1 MMKTKWFFP
10 FLVILFSFFV
20 LDLQG
25 AGNAFDKRVE
35 AIVQKITPALIEIRR
50 DIHAHPELAFQEK
63 RTAAIVAEY
72 FQKLGLEVR
81 TGIAGTGVLG
91 ILRGEKEGPVVG
103 VRGDMDALP
112 ITEETDLPFRSKEKA
127 VFNGREVGLMHA
139 CGHDIH
145 TTLLLGVAHVLSELR
160 SELEG
165 TVLFVAQPAEEFG
178 DGAARMLKAGVFRDI
193 RPEAMFAFHVED
205 TARAGVIKYAT
216 EYAGANV
223 DGFDLVIESEGCH
236 GSSPHE
242 CVDPVVVGAQVV
254 TALQVMVAREID
266 VHNHTVI
273 TVGSFHAGAAA
284 NVIPERA
291 ELKATVRSYGEGQR
305 LLIKEKVERLVKNI
319 CEAAGAAYTLDYR
332 IGTPAL
338 RNDPGLVQRILPT
351 IERVLGGK
359 EYVQLE
365 PPIMG
370 GEDFSYFAREI
381 PSVMLWLGVVP
392 ENVEKTSVHSPTFIA
407 DEKSIPIGVKV
418 MSAIILDYF
427 RSGPGKR

>member
-1 MMKTKWFFP
+1 MKTKWFFP